1 MAGRLHRPE
10 RTIVKDLPRRR
21 AAEPLQLQQGGHG
34 VATLAER
41 GGGGVVVKLRQRE
54 ARGQAKG

>member
-10 RTIVKDLPRRR
+10 RAIVEDLPRRR
-21 AAEPLQLQQGGHG
+21 AAEPLQLQQSGHG

-54 ARGQAKG
+54 GRGQGWG